1 MACTRTF
8 RLPLPSHA
16 RFIRQNAAGVYLL
29 VRVSR
34 VFSYGGDRM
43 TGELPA
49 IRWNKTYRNLPDNVE
64 YEYTTI
70 RGFPSPLQNH
80 LEVIG
85 RVNKAG
91 RKALILIPCGWDG
104 PTESFIRLPQEEED
118 EMIGILTVLM
128 LESSSGIF
136 PEFI

>member
-8 RLPLPSHA
+8 RLPLPAHG
-16 RFIRQNAAGVYLL
+16 RFICRMNESEAYLL
-29 VRVSR
+29 IRVSR

-49 IRWNKTYRNLPDNVE
+49 IRWNKTYRNLPD
-64 YEYTTI
+64 I
-70 RGFPSPLQNH
+70 HGFPSPLQNH

-91 RKALILIPCGWDG
+91 GKALILIPCGWNV
-104 PTESFIRLPQEEED
+104 PTESFIRLSQEEED